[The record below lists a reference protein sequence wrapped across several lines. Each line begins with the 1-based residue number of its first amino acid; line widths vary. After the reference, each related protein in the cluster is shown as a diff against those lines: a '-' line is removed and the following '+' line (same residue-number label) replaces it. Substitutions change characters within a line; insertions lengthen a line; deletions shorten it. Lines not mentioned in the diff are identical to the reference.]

1 MNAPRP
7 LGSTYRLQLNGLGF
21 DGARKLVGYLDD
33 LGIETLYLS
42 PILEAVPGSS
52 HGYDVV
58 NPTRLDPALGAPD
71 QFEALLDELDAHDMR
86 ALIDIVPNHMAC
98 HEANDWWWDV
108 LRSGQESLFALTF
121 DIDWSRHVGR
131 VLVPTLPSPLSE
143 LADAIDFAGEG
154 PHRVMEIAGQHFPLA
169 PGTHTGSDL
178 HTVLARQHYRPAYWR
193 LSNHEGNYRRFFDID
208 GLIGVRVEL
217 PEVFARTHNFITTLS
232 DDERIAGWRVDHVDG
247 LTDPSAYLDRL
258 ADTACSRR
266 VTRPLVLVE
275 KILARD
281 EQLPAAWH
289 TDGTTGY
296 EFADVAGGLFVSDRG
311 ARHLADVS
319 AELAGDSAT
328 FDELGRSAKREAL
341 YGSFDASLER
351 LARLSMQS
359 LNELHPGHD
368 LSWFDVRRALME
380 ITVSL
385 DVYRTYFAESPFDPV
400 DRRRLERA
408 AATAA
413 RTLSGESRRAV
424 DLINVVLGSSKAV
437 ALELVQRWQQLSAAD
452 MAKGVEDTATYRF
465 LGLLSHAEVGCNP
478 DHSSAEPAQFHRLAI
493 EHLTYPFALNA
504 TSTHDSKRNED
515 SRARLFTLSELPD
528 EWEMIVRRWH
538 KRRGFNDDQLGVEDE
553 LRVYQS
559 FVCLWPEDSP
569 GLVPSIIRRVQDYVV
584 KAAREAKLHTSW
596 TDPVVHYER
605 SLRSFVRQLASDE
618 RFVRDISRFMR
629 RIGPAAV
636 ANSLATV
643 VLKCVAPG
651 VPDFYQGT
659 ELFESTLTD
668 PDNRRPVNY
677 TRRRT
682 LLARLPGRDAD
693 EMTRSSALRAMIA
706 KGDASALKMYVT
718 RELLRL
724 RRDHRELFAYGNY
737 QDLPAS
743 GSLKNHAVGVA
754 RRHDDQWVIACVPRQ
769 TMAIAGPGR
778 YPTRNI
784 WTGTK
789 LQLPHDAPTDF
800 VDVLTGAKLFS
811 QRGRLDVAQCLD
823 DAPVSV
829 LVNVNN

>member
-1 MNAPRP
+1 VSTARP

-21 DGARKLVGYLDD
+21 EGARKLVGYLND

-58 NPTRLDPALGAPD
+58 NPTRLDPALGTPD
-71 QFEALLDELDAHDMR
+71 QFEALLEELDAHDMR
-86 ALIDIVPNHMAC
+86 AIIDIVPNHMAC

-108 LRSGQESLFALTF
+108 LRSGQESQYALTF

-178 HTVLARQHYRPAYWR
+178 HSVLARQHYRPAFWR

-217 PEVFARTHNFITTLS
+217 PEVFTRTHDFITTLS

-258 ADTACSRR
+258 ADVASRRR

-281 EQLPAAWH
+281 ERLPTAWR

-296 EFADVAGGLFVSDRG
+296 EFADIAGGLFVSDRG
-311 ARHLADVS
+311 ARHLADVG
-319 AELAGDSAT
+319 AGLAGDSAT
-328 FDELGRSAKREAL
+328 FDQLARSAKREAL

-351 LARLSMQS
+351 LARLSMLS
-359 LNELHPGHD
+359 LNELRPGHD
-368 LSWFDVRRALME
+368 LSWVDVRRALME

-385 DVYRTYFAESPFDPV
+385 DVYRTYFTESRFDPV
-400 DRRRLERA
+400 DCQRLERA
-408 AATAA
+408 ASEAA

-424 DLINVVLGSSKAV
+424 DLISDILGSSKAV

-452 MAKGVEDTATYRF
+452 MAKGAEDTATYRF

-478 DHSSAEPAQFHRLAI
+478 DQSSAEPAQFHRLAA

-515 SRARLFTLSELPD
+515 SRARLFTLSEIPE
-528 EWEMIVRRWH
+528 EWETIVRRWH
-538 KRRGFNDDQLGVEDE
+538 NRRRVTDDQLGVEDE

-559 FVCLWPEDSP
+559 FVCLWPVDSP
-569 GLVPSIIRRVQDYVV
+569 KLAPAIIGRVQDYVV
-584 KAAREAKLHTSW
+584 KAAREAKLQTSW
-596 TDPVVHYER
+596 TDPVAPYER
-605 SLRSFVRQLASDE
+605 SLRRFARQLARDE
-618 RFVRDISRFMR
+618 RFVRDISRLMR
-629 RIGPAAV
+629 RIGSAAV
-636 ANSLATV
+636 TNSLATV

-677 TRRRT
+677 ARRRA

-693 EMTRSSALRAMIA
+693 QMTRSSALRAMLA

-724 RRDHRELFAYGNY
+724 RRDHRELFAYGDY
-737 QDLPAS
+737 RDLPAM
-743 GSLKNHAVGVA
+743 GPLKNHALGVA
-754 RRHDDQWVIACVPRQ
+754 RSHDNQWVVACVPRQ
-769 TMAIAGPGR
+769 TVAIAGPGR
-778 YPTRNI
+778 YPTGNI

-789 LQLPHDAPTDF
+789 LQLPHDAPTAF
-800 VDVLTGAKLFS
+800 VDVVTGAHLFS
-811 QRGRLDVAQCLD
+811 RRGHLEVAQCLNN
-823 DAPVSV
+823 APVSV
-829 LVNVNN
+829 LVNANS

>member
-1 MNAPRP
+1 MSTPRP

-21 DGARKLVGYLDD
+21 QGARKLVGYLND

-58 NPTRLDPALGAPD
+58 NPTRLDPALGTPD
-71 QFEALLDELDAHDMR
+71 QFEALLVELDAHDMR

-98 HEANDWWWDV
+98 HEANEWWWDV
-108 LRSGQESLFALTF
+108 LRSGQESPFALTF

-131 VLVPTLPSPLSE
+131 VLVPTLPSPLSD
-143 LADAIDFAGEG
+143 LADTIDFVGEG
-154 PHRVMEIAGQHFPLA
+154 PARVMDIAGQHFPLA

-178 HTVLARQHYRPAYWR
+178 HTVLARQHYRPAFWR

-217 PEVFARTHNFITTLS
+217 SEVFDRTHNFMTTLS

-258 ADTACSRR
+258 ADVATSRR

-281 EQLPAAWH
+281 ERLPTSWR

-296 EFADVAGGLFVSDRG
+296 EFADVAGGLFVSERG
-311 ARHLADVS
+311 ARQLADVS
-319 AELAGDSAT
+319 AALAGESVT
-328 FDELGRSAKREAL
+328 FDELEHSAKREAL
-341 YGSFDASLER
+341 FGSFDASLER

-368 LSWFDVRRALME
+368 LSWFDVRRALTE
-380 ITVSL
+380 ITVHL
-385 DVYRTYFAESPFDPV
+385 DVYRTYFTDSRFEPV
-400 DRRRLERA
+400 DCQRLERA
-408 AATAA
+408 ARAA
-413 RTLSGESRRAV
+413 AQSLSGESRRATN
-424 DLINVVLGSSKAV
+424 LITHLLSSSKPAT
-437 ALELVQRWQQLSAAD
+437 LELIQRWQQLSSAD
-452 MAKGVEDTATYRF
+452 MAKGGEDTATYRY

-478 DHSSAEPAQFHRLAI
+478 DHSSAEPAQFHRLAAD
-493 EHLTYPFALNA
+493 HLTYPFALNA

-528 EWEMIVRRWH
+528 EWATIVRRWH
-538 KRRGFNDDQLGVEDE
+538 KRLQVGDDQLGAEDE

-559 FVCLWPEDSP
+559 FVCLWPHDSSQLP
-569 GLVPSIIRRVQDYVV
+569 QAIVRRVQDYAV

-605 SLRSFVRQLASDE
+605 SLRNFVRQVASDE
-618 RFVRDISRFMR
+618 RFVRDIGRFVR
-629 RIGPAAV
+629 RIDPAAV
-636 ANSLATV
+636 TNSLATV

-651 VPDFYQGT
+651 IPDFYQGT

-677 TRRRT
+677 SRRRT
-682 LLARLPGRDAD
+682 LLAHLPDRDAD
-693 EMTRSSALRAMIA
+693 ETTRSLALRAMVE
-706 KGDASALKMYVT
+706 KGDASALKMFVT

-724 RRDHRELFAYGNY
+724 RKERRELFAYGSY
-737 QDLPAS
+737 QVLPAT
-743 GSLKNHAVGVA
+743 GSLKGHVVAVA
-754 RRHDDQWVIACVPRQ
+754 RRHDNQWVIACVSRQ
-769 TMAIAGPGR
+769 TMTIAGPGR
-778 YPTRNI
+778 YPTGNI

-789 LQLPHDAPTDF
+789 LPLGQDAPTDF
-800 VDVLTGAKLFS
+800 VDVLTGATLS
-811 QRGRLDVAQCLD
+811 PQRGRLDVAECFD
-823 DAPVSV
+823 NAPVSI
-829 LVNVNN
+829 LIGAST